1 MVGKCKKKRKRNM
14 GKVSKFTL
22 LKRDQFFL
30 GKDFVETLVDF
41 DRLFPT
47 SVYF

>member
-1 MVGKCKKKRKRNM
+1 M